1 MLLAQMHREDIK
13 AALRKRYGTIRQFEI
28 DHDLSRGAVH
38 EVLRN
43 RRWAKVERAIAR
55 ALDVPE
61 SQSEKTDSKRKTGA
75 HGLSAEAK

>member
-1 MLLAQMHREDIK
+1 MSLAQMHREDIK
-13 AALRKRYGTIRQFEI
+13 AALRKKYGTIRQFEI

-43 RRWAKVERAIAR
+43 RRWARVERAIAE
-55 ALDVPE
+55 ALGVSD
-61 SQSEKTDSKRKTGA
+61 SQSEKTDSSRMAGA

>member
-1 MLLAQMHREDIK
+1 MHREDIK
-13 AALRKRYGTIRQFEI
+13 AALRKRYGTIRQFEL

-43 RRWAKVERAIAR
+43 RRWAKVERAIEQ
-55 ALDVPE
+55 ALGVSD
-61 SQSEKTDSKRKTGA
+61 SQSEKTDSKRKAVT